1 MRRQRPG
8 HYGAAG
14 FVLEKIM
21 RSLKLNGFLAST
33 LLASALAALSHG
45 ANAQAFQSAQGRQTI
60 SPAADADSVCPNC
73 ATPYAQAALV
83 PPAGFDPV
91 TASDAQ
97 LDAYGFPPRP
107 DASKAPAAYAQWQT
121 VVTRPATRIVPQLVA
136 TNVVNGPEK
145 LATHGVPS
153 ATGAIT
159 GSTSGNWSGYVISEN
174 SDPFKAKKTYI
185 FATFT
190 VPVAQQ
196 AFGECSAAAVHS
208 SEWVGID
215 GSGSSDVL
223 QAGIKAGATCKNK
236 KTTASYAAWY
246 EWFPEDEIDI
256 KNFDIYPGDIVYVYV
271 WNTSTTEGHYYIED
285 ATTDKVSSLA
295 FKAPKNTTLKGNSA
309 EWIVERPSIGGK
321 DATLANYVSQA
332 WLACHVLL
340 ANSTLYSP
348 ADPQGGTS
356 ESLTMTE
363 SSKDIS
369 FADTTPNNALSYVNP
384 KGQSTY
390 WLGTGLWFFD
400 EGAAL
405 KK

>member
-1 MRRQRPG
+1 
-8 HYGAAG
+8 
-14 FVLEKIM
+14 M
-21 RSLKLNGFLAST
+21 RSVKSNVF
-33 LLASALAALSHG
+33 LASALLACALVALGQDAS
-45 ANAQAFQSAQGRQTI
+45 AQAFQSAQERQTI
-60 SPAADADSVCPNC
+60 SPAADADSVCHNC
-73 ATPYAQAALV
+73 ATPYAQIALA
-83 PPAGFDPV
+83 PPAGFNPV

-121 VVTRPATRIVPQLVA
+121 VVTRPVTRIVPQLVA
-136 TNVVNGPEK
+136 TKAVNGPEK
-145 LATHGVPS
+145 LARHGVSS
-153 ATGAIT
+153 ANGAIT
-159 GSTSGNWSGYVISEN
+159 GSTSDNWSGYVISDN
-174 SDPFKAKKTYI
+174 SDPFKANKTSI

-196 AFGECSAAAVHS
+196 AFGKCSTAAVHA

-223 QAGIKAGATCKNK
+223 QAGIKGSAICKSK
-236 KTTASYAAWY
+236 KTSASYVAWY

-256 KNFDIYPGDIVYVYV
+256 RNFGIYPGDVVYVYL

-285 ATTDKVSSLA
+285 VTTNKASSLA
-295 FKAPKNTTLKGNSA
+295 FKAPKNTQLKGNSA
-309 EWIVERPSIGGK
+309 EWIVERPSIDGK
-321 DATLANYVSQA
+321 DATLTNYVSQA

-348 ADPQGGTS
+348 DDVHGGAS
-356 ESLTMTE
+356 ESLTMTDGG
-363 SSKDIS
+363 KDIS

-400 EGAAL
+400 EGSAL